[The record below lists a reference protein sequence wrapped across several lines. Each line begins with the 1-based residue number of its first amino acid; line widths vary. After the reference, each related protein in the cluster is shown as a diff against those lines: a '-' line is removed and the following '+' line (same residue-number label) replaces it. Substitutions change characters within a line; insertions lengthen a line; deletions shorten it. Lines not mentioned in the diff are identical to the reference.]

1 MKGIKQRAAPAARE
15 REVKEVAERASR
27 SEGWRIGAGMA
38 VFALAW
44 LTLLDRAALAPPT
57 DNIEQLTWVRS
68 LEWGYYKHPPLP
80 TWLLWPAVRLLGWSA
95 WTSYI
100 VGALCTL
107 GAFALLWR
115 WLRDMRGSGYARAA
129 LLAGLC
135 VTFYNGRLYFYN
147 HEIVL
152 IPLAVGCA
160 AACWK
165 AWTTRRIGWWIVLG
179 LCLGLGALSKY
190 QSAVAGAAVL
200 VFWLSQRG
208 WRDPMHRFG
217 LQVAALTALAVFAP
231 HLCWLAYNDFEPL
244 NYAMASSLAAGL
256 PWSSRAAEVARWWG
270 DQLLNRA
277 MPAWVLLGVLW
288 WLSRRGAAMASVEAE
303 PQPGDAGRAIL
314 LSFGFTPL
322 AFVSVM
328 TLASGSQVQLHWGTP
343 YLLFVVPAA
352 MELMRGGAWGAVRRR
367 DAVLVFVLVQAL
379 LMARVVLT
387 SPGGAGLARKAS
399 DWRYFDAQALADALH
414 EPAKAV
420 LGGPVRLISGPPDE
434 AGALA
439 LRLPEQPLVLID
451 GQLRFSPWVPK
462 DMVQACGALEL
473 EVQAPGPGFVA
484 VGRDFPGL
492 YWRATPPTAPCGMA
506 AGAPPR

>member
-1 MKGIKQRAAPAARE
+1 MRQGAAGAF
-15 REVKEVAERASR
+15 R
-27 SEGWRIGAGMA
+27 SEGWRIGVGMA

-44 LTLLDRAALAPPT
+44 LWLLDRAALAPPT

-80 TWLLWPAVRLLGWSA
+80 TWLLWPAVQLLGWSA
-95 WTSYI
+95 WTTY
-100 VGALCTL
+100 VAGALCTL

-135 VTFYNGRLYFYN
+135 ITFYNGRLYFYN

-165 AWTTRRIGWWIVLG
+165 AWSTRRIGWWILLG
-179 LCLGLGALSKY
+179 ACLGLGALSKY
-190 QSAVAGAAVL
+190 QSAVAAVAVL

-208 WRDPMHRFG
+208 WQDPMHRFG

-231 HLCWLAYNDFEPL
+231 HLCWLAYNGFEPL
-244 NYAMASSLAAGL
+244 NYALSSSLAAGL
-256 PWSSRAAEVARWWG
+256 PWGGRVAEAARWWG

-277 MPAWVLLGVLW
+277 MPAWVLLSVFRRLAC
-288 WLSRRGAAMASVEAE
+288 RRGAADSTAGAAAE
-303 PQPGDAGRAIL
+303 PAARPRDAGRALL

-322 AFVSVM
+322 VFVSVM
-328 TLASGSQVQLHWGTP
+328 ALASGSHVQLHWGTP
-343 YLLFVVPAA
+343 YLLFAVPAV
-352 MELMRGGAWGAVRRR
+352 MELVRGGAWERVRPR
-367 DAVLVFVLVQAL
+367 DAVLAFALVQAL
-379 LMARVVLT
+379 LMARVELT

-399 DWRYFDAQALADALH
+399 DWRYFDSRALAEALH
-414 EPAKAV
+414 EPAKVA
-420 LGGPVRLISGPPDE
+420 LGGPVRLISGPAAE

-451 GQLRFSPWVPK
+451 GQLRYSPWVPGGLAG
-462 DMVQACGALEL
+462 ACGALEL
-473 EVQAPGPGFVA
+473 GLQTPGPGFA
-484 VGRDFPGL
+484 PVGKDFPGL
-492 YWRATPPTAPCGMA
+492 YWRVTPPGPACGAAP
-506 AGAPPR
+506 

>member
-1 MKGIKQRAAPAARE
+1 M
-15 REVKEVAERASR
+15 KEVAERALR
-27 SEGWRIGAGMA
+27 PEGWRIGLGMA
-38 VFALAW
+38 LFALAW
-44 LTLLDRAALAPPT
+44 LWLLDWAALAPPT

-80 TWLLWPAVRLLGWSA
+80 TWLLWPAVQLLGWSA

-100 VGALCTL
+100 AGALCTL

-115 WLRDMRGSGYARAA
+115 WLRDMRGGGYARIA

-135 VTFYNGRLYFYN
+135 ITFYNGRLHFYN

-179 LCLGLGALSKY
+179 ACLGLGGLSKY
-190 QSAVAGAAVL
+190 QSVVAGAAVL
-200 VFWLSQRG
+200 AFWLSQRG

-256 PWSSRAAEVARWWG
+256 PSAGRVAEVARWWS

-277 MPAWVLLGVLW
+277 LPAWVFLGGLW
-288 WLSRRGAAMASVEAE
+288 WLVRRRAAAGVVERQAR
-303 PQPGDAGRAIL
+303 PRDAGHAIL
-314 LSFGFTPL
+314 LSFGLTPL
-322 AFVSVM
+322 VFVSVM
-328 TLASGSQVQLHWGTP
+328 TLASGSHVQLHWGTP
-343 YLLFVVPAA
+343 YLLFVAPAA
-352 MELMRGGAWGAVRRR
+352 MELMRGAVWERVRPR
-367 DAVLVFVLVQAL
+367 DAVLVFVLIQAL
-379 LMARVVLT
+379 LMLRVGLT

-399 DWRYFDAQALADALH
+399 DWRYFDSRALADALH
-414 EPAKAV
+414 EPAKAA

-462 DMVQACGALEL
+462 DVAEACGALEL
-473 EVQAPGPGFVA
+473 ARTASGPGFVE
-484 VGRDFPGL
+484 VGQDFPGL
-492 YWRATPPTAPCGMA
+492 YWRVTPSSALCGTASG
-506 AGAPPR
+506 PPRP

>member
-1 MKGIKQRAAPAARE
+1 MKKL
-15 REVKEVAERASR
+15 VERAFR
-27 SEGWRIGAGMA
+27 PEGWRIGAGMA

-80 TWLLWPAVRLLGWSA
+80 TWLLWPAVQLLGCSA

-135 VTFYNGRLYFYN
+135 ITFYNGRLHFYN

-160 AACWK
+160 VACWK
-165 AWTTRRIGWWIVLG
+165 AWTTRRIGWWIALG
-179 LCLGLGALSKY
+179 VCLGLGALSKY

-200 VFWLSQRG
+200 VFWLSQGG
-208 WRDPMHRFG
+208 WRDPMHRYG

-256 PWSSRAAEVARWWG
+256 PWSTRLAEVARWWG

-277 MPAWVLLGVLW
+277 MPAWVLLGAWW
-288 WLSRRGAAMASVEAE
+288 WLARGRGGACAAQSAAR
-303 PQPGDAGRAIL
+303 PRDAGRAIL

-322 AFVSVM
+322 VFVSVM
-328 TLASGSQVQLHWGTP
+328 TIASGSHVQLHWGTP
-343 YLLFVVPAA
+343 YLLFAVPAV
-352 MELMRGGAWGAVRRR
+352 MELARGGAWECVRPR
-367 DAVLVFVLVQAL
+367 DGVLVFVLVQSL
-379 LMARVVLT
+379 LMARVELT
-387 SPGGAGLARKAS
+387 SPGGAGLARKTS
-399 DWRYFDAQALADALH
+399 DWRYFDSRALADALH
-414 EPAKAV
+414 GPAKAE
-420 LGGPVRLISGPPDE
+420 LGGPVRLISGPPAE

-462 DMVQACGALEL
+462 DMATACGALEL
-473 EVQAPGPGFVA
+473 ELKAPGPGFVA

-492 YWRATPPTAPCGMA
+492 YWRATRPSAPCGMA
-506 AGAPPR
+506 PGAPPP

>member
-1 MKGIKQRAAPAARE
+1 MTKRAFRP
-15 REVKEVAERASR
+15 
-27 SEGWRIGAGMA
+27 EGWWIGAGMA
-38 VFALAW
+38 VYALAW
-44 LTLLDRAALAPPT
+44 LTLLDRAALVPPT

-80 TWLLWPAVRLLGWSA
+80 TWLLWPAVQLLGWSA

-100 VGALCTL
+100 AGALCTL

-115 WLRDMRGSGYARAA
+115 WLRRMRGSGHARAA

-135 VTFYNGRLYFYN
+135 ITFYNGRLHFYN

-160 AACWK
+160 VACWK

-179 LCLGLGALSKY
+179 ASLGLGALSKY

-208 WRDPMHRFG
+208 WRDSMHRFG

-231 HLCWLAYNDFEPL
+231 HLCWLAYNGFEPL
-244 NYAMASSLAAGL
+244 NYAMNSSLAAGL
-256 PWSSRAAEVARWWG
+256 PWAQRVAEVARWWG
-270 DQLLNRA
+270 DQMLNRA
-277 MPAWVLLGVLW
+277 LPAWVFLGVLW
-288 WLSRRGAAMASVEAE
+288 WLARRRSTVAAVKTEA
-303 PQPGDAGRAIL
+303 PPRDAGRAIL

-322 AFVSVM
+322 VFVSLM
-328 TLASGSQVQLHWGTP
+328 TLASGSHVQLHWGTP
-343 YLLFVVPAA
+343 YLLFVAPAM
-352 MELMRGGAWGAVRRR
+352 MELARGGVWERVRPR
-367 DAVLVFVLVQAL
+367 DAVLVFALVQAL
-379 LMARVVLT
+379 LMVRVGLT
-387 SPGGAGLARKAS
+387 SPGGAGLVRKAS
-399 DWRYFDAQALADALH
+399 DWRYFDSRALARALH
-414 EPAKAV
+414 EPAKAA
-420 LGGPVRLISGPPDE
+420 LGGPVKVISGPPAE

-462 DMVQACGALEL
+462 EVAEACGALEL
-473 EVQAPGPGFVA
+473 ELEPRTLGAGFVA
-484 VGRDFPGL
+484 VGQDFPGL
-492 YWRATPPTAPCGMA
+492 HWRVTPASQLCGA
-506 AGAPPR
+506 ASGARGP

>member
-1 MKGIKQRAAPAARE
+1 MQEVTKRAFRP
-15 REVKEVAERASR
+15 
-27 SEGWRIGAGMA
+27 EGWWIGLGMA

-44 LTLLDRAALAPPT
+44 LTLLDKAALAPPT

-80 TWLLWPAVRLLGWSA
+80 TWLLWPAVQLLGWSA

-115 WLRDMRGSGYARAA
+115 WLRGMRGSGHARAA

-135 VTFYNGRLYFYN
+135 ITFYNGRLHFYN

-160 AACWK
+160 VACWK

-179 LCLGLGALSKY
+179 VCLGLGALSKY
-190 QSAVAGAAVL
+190 QSAVTGAAVL

-208 WRDPMHRFG
+208 WRDSMHRFG
-217 LQVAALTALAVFAP
+217 LQVAGLTALAVFAP
-231 HLCWLAYNDFEPL
+231 HLWWLAYNGFEPL
-244 NYAMASSLAAGL
+244 NYAMTSSLAAGL
-256 PWSSRAAEVARWWG
+256 PWVQRAAEVARWWG
-270 DQLLNRA
+270 DQMLNRA
-277 MPAWVLLGVLW
+277 LPAWVFLGVLC
-288 WLSRRGAAMASVEAE
+288 WLARRRAAVAAVTADA
-303 PQPGDAGRAIL
+303 PPRDAGRAIL

-322 AFVSVM
+322 VFVSIM
-328 TLASGSQVQLHWGTP
+328 TLASGSHVQLHWGTP
-343 YLLFVVPAA
+343 YLLFMAPAM
-352 MELMRGGAWGAVRRR
+352 MELMRGGVWERVRPR
-367 DAVLVFVLVQAL
+367 DAVAVFALVQAL
-379 LMARVVLT
+379 LMVRVGLT

-399 DWRYFDAQALADALH
+399 DWRYFDSRALALAVH
-414 EPAKAV
+414 EPAKAA
-420 LGGPVRLISGPPDE
+420 LGGPVRVISGPPAE

-462 DMVQACGALEL
+462 DVAEACGALEL
-473 EVQAPGPGFVA
+473 ELEPRTPGAGFVA
-484 VGRDFPGL
+484 VGKDFPGL
-492 YWRATPPTAPCGMA
+492 HWRVTPSSRLCGTASGV
-506 AGAPPR
+506 PRP

>member
-1 MKGIKQRAAPAARE
+1 M
-15 REVKEVAERASR
+15 KEVAERALR
-27 SEGWRIGAGMA
+27 PEGWRIGLGMA
-38 VFALAW
+38 LFALAW
-44 LTLLDRAALAPPT
+44 LWLLDWAALAPPT

-80 TWLLWPAVRLLGWSA
+80 TWLLWPAVQLLGWSA

-100 VGALCTL
+100 AGALCTL

-115 WLRDMRGSGYARAA
+115 WLRHMRGSGYARIA

-135 VTFYNGRLYFYN
+135 ITFYNGRLHFYN

-179 LCLGLGALSKY
+179 ACLGLGGLSKY

-200 VFWLSQRG
+200 AFWLSQRG

-256 PWSSRAAEVARWWG
+256 PWAGRVAEVARWWG
-270 DQLLNRA
+270 DLLLNRA
-277 MPAWVLLGVLW
+277 LPAWVFLGALW
-288 WLSRRGAAMASVEAE
+288 WLVRRRAAAGAEAGQAR
-303 PQPGDAGRAIL
+303 PRDAGRAIL
-314 LSFGFTPL
+314 LSFGLTPL
-322 AFVSVM
+322 VFVSVM
-328 TLASGSQVQLHWGTP
+328 TLASGSHVQLHWGTP
-343 YLLFVVPAA
+343 YLLFVAPAV
-352 MELMRGGAWGAVRRR
+352 MELMRGAVWERVRPR

-379 LMARVVLT
+379 LMLRVGLT
-387 SPGGAGLARKAS
+387 APGGAGLARKAS
-399 DWRYFDAQALADALH
+399 DWRHFDSQALADALH
-414 EPAKAV
+414 EPAKAA

-451 GQLRFSPWVPK
+451 GQLRFSPWVSK
-462 DMVQACGALEL
+462 DMAEACGALEL
-473 EVQAPGPGFVA
+473 ALKASGPGFVE

-492 YWRATPPTAPCGMA
+492 YWRVTPSSALCGTASG
-506 AGAPPR
+506 PPRP

>member
-1 MKGIKQRAAPAARE
+1 M
-15 REVKEVAERASR
+15 KEVAERALR
-27 SEGWRIGAGMA
+27 PEGWRIGLGMA
-38 VFALAW
+38 LFALAW
-44 LTLLDRAALAPPT
+44 LWLLDWAALAPPT

-80 TWLLWPAVRLLGWSA
+80 TWLLWPAVQLLGWSA

-100 VGALCTL
+100 AGALCTL

-115 WLRDMRGSGYARAA
+115 WLRDMRGGGYARIA

-135 VTFYNGRLYFYN
+135 ITFYNGRLHFYN

-179 LCLGLGALSKY
+179 ACLGLGGLSKY
-190 QSAVAGAAVL
+190 QSVVAGAAVL
-200 VFWLSQRG
+200 AFWLSQRG

-256 PWSSRAAEVARWWG
+256 PSAGRVAEVARWWS

-277 MPAWVLLGVLW
+277 LPAWVFLGGLW
-288 WLSRRGAAMASVEAE
+288 WLVRRRAAAGVVERQAR
-303 PQPGDAGRAIL
+303 PRDAGHAIL
-314 LSFGFTPL
+314 LSFGLTPL
-322 AFVSVM
+322 VFVSVM
-328 TLASGSQVQLHWGTP
+328 TLASGSHVQLHWGTP
-343 YLLFVVPAA
+343 YLLFVAPAA
-352 MELMRGGAWGAVRRR
+352 MELMRGAVWERVRPR
-367 DAVLVFVLVQAL
+367 DAVLVFVLSQAL
-379 LMARVVLT
+379 LMLRVGLT

-399 DWRYFDAQALADALH
+399 DWRYFDSRALADALH
-414 EPAKAV
+414 EPAKAA

-462 DMVQACGALEL
+462 DVAEACGALEL
-473 EVQAPGPGFVA
+473 ARTASGPGFVE
-484 VGRDFPGL
+484 VGQDFPGL
-492 YWRATPPTAPCGMA
+492 YWRVTPSSALCGTASG
-506 AGAPPR
+506 PPRP